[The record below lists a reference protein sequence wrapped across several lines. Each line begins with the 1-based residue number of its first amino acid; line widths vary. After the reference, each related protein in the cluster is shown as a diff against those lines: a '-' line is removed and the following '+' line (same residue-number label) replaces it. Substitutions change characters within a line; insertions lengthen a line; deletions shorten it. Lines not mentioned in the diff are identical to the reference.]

1 MSKYRLLR
9 QRVFESPNFS
19 PQSLQVPQAAT
30 DQQLLTSHTTDYID
44 RVQTGTLTSQEIRR
58 IGFPWSD
65 EMVERSRRSA
75 GATIA
80 AARSALTDGIA
91 ANLAGGTHHAFADAG
106 EGFCVFNDSAIAIRT
121 LQAEGLIRRALV
133 IDLDVHQGN
142 GTASILT
149 GDPSAFTCSVHGVKN
164 FPLRKV
170 PSDLDV
176 SLPDGTKDD
185 QYCAAV
191 EAVLDRLQQDQSQA
205 GNYDLVIYLAGAD
218 PYEKDRLGRLS
229 LSMQGLRRR
238 DEQVI
243 GWCRQHKIPVAVAMA
258 GGYANEVEDIVDI
271 HFQTLEVLRQS

>member
-30 DQQLLTSHTTDYID
+30 DQQLLTSHSADYIH

-65 EMVERSRRSA
+65 KMVERSRRSA

-121 LQAEGLIRRALV
+121 MQAEGLIRRAAV

-149 GDPSAFTCSVHGVKN
+149 GDSSAFTCSVHGVKN

-185 QYCAAV
+185 EYCAAV
-191 EAVLDRLQQDQSQA
+191 EAVFDSLQQDQSQA

-238 DEQVI
+238 DEKVI